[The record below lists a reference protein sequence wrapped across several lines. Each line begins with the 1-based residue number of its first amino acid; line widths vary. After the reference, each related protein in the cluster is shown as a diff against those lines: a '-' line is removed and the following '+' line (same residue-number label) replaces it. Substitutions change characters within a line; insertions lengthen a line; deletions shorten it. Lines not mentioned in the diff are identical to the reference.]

1 MAFLDENFM
10 LYNKV
15 GKKLFYDYAKD
26 LEIIDY
32 HCHLIPKQ
40 IAENK
45 KFKNVTE
52 LMLGGDHYKWRAM
65 RSCGIDEEY
74 ITGGADDREKFRMF
88 AKTVSLA
95 IGNPLYH
102 WTHLELSRYFG
113 IDIQLNEKTADEIFD
128 KCNQLLS
135 TDDFTPRRLIERSN
149 VKIVCTTDT
158 PLDDLEYHKQLAKE
172 FKTCKVLPTFRPDLM
187 LEVAAPTFLPYIEKA
202 GITTYERLLEV
213 ISERIEY
220 FHQNGCRISDHALTY
235 VPFIIGDAK
244 EVFEKAINKQEITAV
259 DADIFRTALLSYC
272 ASEYVKR
279 DWTMQLHIGALRNN
293 NTPMFNKLGPDVGFD
308 SIADN
313 SIATNLSKLLNSMH
327 TNGYLPKTILYN
339 LNPKDNYVL
348 GTMLGNFQ
356 SAPYFGKIQFGSGWW
371 FNDQRDGM
379 EAQLKTLANLGV
391 LSTFVGMLTDSRS
404 LISYP
409 RHEYFRRI
417 LCNLIGSW
425 VENGE
430 YPEDY
435 EMLGKIISGICLHN
449 SETYF
454 GF

>member
-10 LYNKV
+10 LKNNV
-15 GKKLFYDYAKD
+15 GKKLFEDYAKD
-26 LEIIDY
+26 LDIIDY

-65 RSCGIDEEY
+65 RSCGVDEEY
-74 ITGGADDREKFRMF
+74 ITGSADDRDKFRMW

-113 IDIQLNEKTADEIFD
+113 INYQLNEKTADEIYD
-128 KCNQLLS
+128 KCNEMLQS
-135 TDDFTPRRLIERSN
+135 DDFTPRRLIEKSK
-149 VKIVCTTDT
+149 VKIVCTTDA
-158 PLDDLEYHKQLAKE
+158 PMDDLEYHALLAKE
-172 FKTCKVLPTFRPDLM
+172 FKACKVLPTFRPDLM
-187 LEVAAPTFLPYIEKA
+187 VEITAKTFVPYIKNA
-202 GITTYERLLEV
+202 GISTYSQLLDK
-213 ISERIEY
+213 ISERIDY
-220 FHQNGCRISDHALTY
+220 FHSAGCRISDHALTY
-235 VPFIIGDAK
+235 VPFAKGDA
-244 EVFEKAINKQEITAV
+244 EPIFNMAMSGETITPEQ
-259 DADIFRTALLSYC
+259 ADIFRTRVLEHC
-272 ASEYVKR
+272 AKEYTNH
-279 DWTMQLHIGALRNN
+279 DWTMQLHIGAIRNN
-293 NTPMFNKLGPDVGFD
+293 NTPMFEKLGPDTGFD
-308 SIADN
+308 SIGDA
-313 SIATNLSKLLNSMH
+313 SIAEQLSNLLNLFH
-327 TNGYLPKTILYN
+327 TQGSLPKTIIYN
-339 LNPKDNYVL
+339 LNPKDNYVIA
-348 GTMLGNFQ
+348 TMLGNFQ
-356 SAPYFGKIQFGSGWW
+356 QAPYFGKIQFGSGWW

-379 EAQLKTLANLGV
+379 EAQLKSLANLGI

-417 LCNLIGSW
+417 LCNLIGQW
-425 VENGE
+425 VEDGE

-435 EMLGKIISGICLHN
+435 EMLGKIVSGICLHN
-449 SETYF
+449 AENYF